1 LTRPEPVIA
10 SSARKHGVED
20 EDLLHAYRNAIDAYA
35 LEEGLIM
42 LVGPALTG
50 ALLEIGV
57 ARSEEGTS
65 VIVHAMEAR
74 PRFLR

>member
-1 LTRPEPVIA
+1 MTPEPVIA
-10 SSARKHGVED
+10 SSARKHGIDD
-20 EDLLHAYRNAIDAYA
+20 EDLLHAYRNATDAYA

-42 LVGPALTG
+42 LVGPARTG
-50 ALLEIGV
+50 APLEIGV
-57 ARSEEGTS
+57 VQSEEETP